1 MLSLREFIQRNI
13 SSKLQEKLEN
23 IGISLVLEMAQ
34 VNKKDGSTSYFPSN
48 KYKLYIYIDDH
59 LPAHFHII
67 SNQEGFDIR
76 VDCITGDLISVKKY
90 GKRKKDSHFTD
101 IIRDVKK
108 WLDEPSANRNYEGKD
123 NRDMVKMIWN
133 DNNDNEI

>member
-1 MLSLREFIQRNI
+1 
-13 SSKLQEKLEN
+13 
-23 IGISLVLEMAQ
+23 MAQ

-48 KYKLYIYIDDH
+48 KYKLYIYIDDN

-90 GKRKKDSHFTD
+90 GKRKKDSHFSD
-101 IIRDVKK
+101 IIRDAKK
-108 WLDEPSANRNYEGKD
+108 WLDELSANKNYEAKD
-123 NRDMVKMIWN
+123 NRNMVKMIWN